1 MSARSKKFKID
12 FMPIGQGIKQAREA
26 KDITRER
33 LAEIVD
39 YGPRHIQG
47 IENEGKTPSVDLL
60 FQRAEMLE
68 VSLDKF
74 VFKDKSAAKSS
85 IRRRIDTLL
94 DEMNDKDLIIVE
106 AVAKGIHKTKGL
118 PE

>member
-1 MSARSKKFKID
+1 
-12 FMPIGQGIKQAREA
+12 
-26 KDITRER
+26 
-33 LAEIVD
+33 
-39 YGPRHIQG
+39 
-47 IENEGKTPSVDLL
+47 
-60 FQRAEMLE
+60 MLE

-106 AVAKGIHKTKGL
+106 AVAKGIHKTKEL